1 MENSVKLK
9 KISNF
14 FCSIAIIILMYACY
28 FNAIKTISI
37 SYIAT
42 LVIALICL
50 VIAFLLSSSKKIIIY
65 FPSILFFLVI
75 LYSKIFTINENT
87 TNRFL
92 TTYLIYMLISFLIT
106 GMKKWEKSLQIVS
119 IVFSS
124 ITAIVTI
131 MSWISP
137 EWYINNIIPTLYSN
151 SQATMYNLVQYAK
164 SYPGIFASTGL
175 NAFFISVGVAIL
187 FSMIIFKRKNSK
199 IAIGLIII
207 HIFALLL
214 TLKRATLVLN
224 ILSILV
230 ILLLNNSNARKKVKF
245 LIIGIIVVCLSYCI
259 FPQVFNNTLSRFQT
273 NSEEEFFNGRTELY
287 DFAKKSIEKNFFYGY
302 GFGCFSKAYARYN
315 TYNGIPLDTH
325 NEILQIA
332 SETGVLGVPLIF
344 IPLIYMYIYT
354 IKRFKK
360 IKNNSYEKYSIA
372 ISIYIQT
379 YFLTYLFVGNP
390 FHDSSIYLTYLLF
403 TLSAVIRKEKSDNE
417 GSFNNNSS
425 I

>member
-92 TTYLIYMLISFLIT
+92 STYLIYMLISFLIT

-224 ILSILV
+224 I
-230 ILLLNNSNARKKVKF
+230 
-245 LIIGIIVVCLSYCI
+245 
-259 FPQVFNNTLSRFQT
+259 
-273 NSEEEFFNGRTELY
+273 
-287 DFAKKSIEKNFFYGY
+287 
-302 GFGCFSKAYARYN
+302 
-315 TYNGIPLDTH
+315 
-325 NEILQIA
+325 
-332 SETGVLGVPLIF
+332 
-344 IPLIYMYIYT
+344 
-354 IKRFKK
+354 
-360 IKNNSYEKYSIA
+360 
-372 ISIYIQT
+372 
-379 YFLTYLFVGNP
+379 
-390 FHDSSIYLTYLLF
+390 
-403 TLSAVIRKEKSDNE
+403 
-417 GSFNNNSS
+417 
-425 I
+425 